1 MKINTIFAEKI
12 YALQL
17 LEFRENE
24 FRRALYLWND
34 VEYLKKFYDE
44 NKNII
49 LQNPY
54 LEIKNVHDFIEQVF
68 DEAEHLEEEIEHHYE
83 NDSLAELFEYLF
95 NEISPQ
101 NQFYKKIKQKLLR
114 LYGIKLEDEYLVT
127 GGAIK
132 ITKKMQDHPDTTE
145 QLEILKQTKT
155 FLDSENITDLDSLLD
170 FMNE

>member
-17 LEFRENE
+17 PEFRENE

-68 DEAEHLEEEIEHHYE
+68 
-83 NDSLAELFEYLF
+83 
-95 NEISPQ
+95 
-101 NQFYKKIKQKLLR
+101 
-114 LYGIKLEDEYLVT
+114 
-127 GGAIK
+127 
-132 ITKKMQDHPDTTE
+132 
-145 QLEILKQTKT
+145 
-155 FLDSENITDLDSLLD
+155 
-170 FMNE
+170 

>member
-24 FRRALYLWND
+24 FRRVLDFWND

-68 DEAEHLEEEIEHHYE
+68 DESENLEEEIEHHYE
-83 NDSLAELFEYLF
+83 NNSLGDLFEYLF
-95 NEISPQ
+95 HEISPQ

>member
-54 LEIKNVHDFIEQVF
+54 LEIKNVYDFIEQVF

>member
-68 DEAEHLEEEIEHHYE
+68 YEVEHLEEEIEHHYE

-155 FLDSENITDLDSLLD
+155 FIDSENITDLDSLLD

>member
-24 FRRALYLWND
+24 FRRVLDFWND
-34 VEYLKKFYDE
+34 VEYLKKFYDV

-68 DEAEHLEEEIEHHYE
+68 DESENLEEEIEHHYE
-83 NDSLAELFEYLF
+83 NNSLGDLFEYLF
-95 NEISPQ
+95 HEISPQ

-145 QLEILKQTKT
+145 QLEILKQTKI

-170 FMNE
+170 FMND

>member
-17 LEFRENE
+17 PEFRENE

-49 LQNPY
+49 LQSPY

-68 DEAEHLEEEIEHHYE
+68 YEAEHLEEEIEHHYE

>member
-1 MKINTIFAEKI
+1 MDKIKLNQVNI
-12 YALQL
+12 
-17 LEFRENE
+17 
-24 FRRALYLWND
+24 
-34 VEYLKKFYDE
+34 KKFYDE

-68 DEAEHLEEEIEHHYE
+68 YEAEHLEEEIEHHYE

-145 QLEILKQTKT
+145 QLEILKQTKI

-170 FMNE
+170 FMND

>member
-68 DEAEHLEEEIEHHYE
+68 DESENLEEEIEHHYE
-83 NDSLAELFEYLF
+83 NNSLGDLFEYLF
-95 NEISPQ
+95 HEISPQ

>member
-68 DEAEHLEEEIEHHYE
+68 DESENLEEEIEHHYE
-83 NDSLAELFEYLF
+83 NNSLGDLFEYLF
-95 NEISPQ
+95 HEISPQ
-101 NQFYKKIKQKLLR
+101 NQFYKKIKKKLLR

-145 QLEILKQTKT
+145 QLEILKQTKI

-170 FMNE
+170 FMND

>member
-68 DEAEHLEEEIEHHYE
+68 YEVEHLEEEIEHHYE